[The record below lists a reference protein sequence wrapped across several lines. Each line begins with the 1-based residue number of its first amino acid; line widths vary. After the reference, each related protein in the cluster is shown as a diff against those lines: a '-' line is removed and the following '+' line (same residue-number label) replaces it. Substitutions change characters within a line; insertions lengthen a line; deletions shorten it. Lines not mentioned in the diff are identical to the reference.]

1 MNCGH
6 CPEENSWQET
16 TTNKVDEN
24 KIVDTKDIVD
34 DCRVETEGVKAGCDN
49 FIVENDSH
57 GLWQT
62 VQPELDYTDL

>member
-6 CPEENSWQET
+6 CPAENSWQET
-16 TTNKVDEN
+16 TINKVDEN

-34 DCRVETEGVKAGCDN
+34 DCRVETEGVKAAYDN

-62 VQPELDYTDL
+62 VQPELD